1 MPNYSTTQLTTVAD
15 CDAVLSI
22 ATKEQKD
29 LEWKKLSIERQKEIY
44 AENSVEISAELAAK
58 QAELTT
64 LDTIIAG
71 LPEGELK
78 EENIKK
84 RKRTEY
90 SIFLLTDRKANYGA
104 VALLEKEYDLQ
115 RVLRELDETDAFIT
129 EVQARKS
136 TMV

>member
-1 MPNYSTTQLTTVAD
+1 MPNYSTTQLTTVTD
-15 CDAVLSI
+15 CNAVLNI

-44 AENSVEISAELAAK
+44 AENAVEISTELAAK

-64 LDTIIAG
+64 LDAIIAG
-71 LPEGELK
+71 LPDGELK
-78 EENIKK
+78 EENVKK

-115 RVLRELDETDAFIT
+115 QVLRQLEETTTFIA
-129 EVQARKS
+129 EVQAQKDS
-136 TMV
+136 LV